1 MSNETNIPEGY
12 MRNATGHLV
21 PTDKV
26 RDQDKLRDEVTRRLA
41 LRALQISKELAD
53 FKKQALAEIEDLIQI
68 AADRYEVTIGGK
80 KGNVSLASYDGRYKI
95 QRSIADRISFG
106 EELEAAKTLIHQCF
120 DRCSEG
126 ANANFRAVVDQAFR
140 TDRNGQI
147 KTAAMLELLRLD
159 IDDAEWRRAMEA
171 IKDSIQTTGS
181 AVYVRVYERVGE
193 SEQYRAISLDLAS
206 V

>member
-26 RDQDKLRDEVTRRLA
+26 REQDRLRDEVTRRLV

-95 QRSIADRISFG
+95 VRSIADRITFG
-106 EELEAAKTLIHQCF
+106 EELEAAKTLINRCI
-120 DRCSEG
+120 DRWSEG
-126 ANANFRAVVDQAFR
+126 ANDNIRALVDRAFR
-140 TDRNGQI
+140 TDTKGQI
-147 KTAAMLELLRLD
+147 KTAAVLELLRLD